1 MAGTL
6 KTLFKSIS
14 PIDARLLYIH
24 VCYTRLLYI
33 HVCYTIAEK
42 LFQKDIIVSAHFSFL
57 VRIFVFVRLK

>member
-14 PIDARLLYIH
+14 PIDA
-24 VCYTRLLYI
+24 RLLYI